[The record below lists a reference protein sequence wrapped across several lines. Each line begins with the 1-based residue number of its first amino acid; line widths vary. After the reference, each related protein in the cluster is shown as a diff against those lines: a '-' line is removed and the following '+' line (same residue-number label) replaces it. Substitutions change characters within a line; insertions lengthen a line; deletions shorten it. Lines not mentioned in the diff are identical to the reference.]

1 MADYNYETLQV
12 DFDDGILTITLNRPE
27 RLNAVNE
34 VMHAEL
40 EDVFGKVGR
49 DGDVRA
55 VVVTGAGRGFCSG
68 GDVQAMDERGG
79 AIALQQ
85 KKVGAVSYSGRR
97 IIHNILWVEQPVIC
111 ALNGV
116 AAGLGAT
123 IALFCD
129 VIYASDRAR
138 IGDTHVKA
146 GLVAGDG
153 GAVIWPL
160 LIGVSKAKELLMT
173 GDIIDAAE
181 AERIGLINKV
191 VPHDDLQETVMG
203 LARRLADGPALAIR
217 GTKHAVN
224 RRIWNELNVALDL
237 GLALEERSSR
247 HPDHKEAASAFVE
260 KRTPHYEG
268 TI

>member
-85 KKVGAVSYSGRR
+85 KKGRR
-97 IIHNILWVEQPVIC
+97 GFL
-111 ALNGV
+111 
-116 AAGLGAT
+116 
-123 IALFCD
+123 
-129 VIYASDRAR
+129 
-138 IGDTHVKA
+138 
-146 GLVAGDG
+146 
-153 GAVIWPL
+153 
-160 LIGVSKAKELLMT
+160 
-173 GDIIDAAE
+173 
-181 AERIGLINKV
+181 
-191 VPHDDLQETVMG
+191 
-203 LARRLADGPALAIR
+203 
-217 GTKHAVN
+217 
-224 RRIWNELNVALDL
+224 
-237 GLALEERSSR
+237 
-247 HPDHKEAASAFVE
+247 
-260 KRTPHYEG
+260 
-268 TI
+268 

>member
-1 MADYNYETLQV
+1 MADYSYETLNV
-12 DFDDGILTITLNRPE
+12 ELDDGILTITLNRPE

-34 VMHAEL
+34 VMHGEL
-40 EDVFGKVGR
+40 EDVFGRAGR

-55 VVVTGAGRGFCSG
+55 VVVTGVGRGFCSG

-97 IIHNILWVEQPVIC
+97 IIHNMLWVEQPVIC

-116 AAGLGAT
+116 AAGLGST

-129 VIYASDRAR
+129 VIYASDQAR

-153 GAVIWPL
+153 GAGPPAGAAFPAFGGNGVVI
-160 LIGVSKAKELLMT
+160 G
-173 GDIIDAAE
+173 
-181 AERIGLINKV
+181 
-191 VPHDDLQETVMG
+191 
-203 LARRLADGPALAIR
+203 ALAGGAHPR
-217 GTKHAVN
+217 GALRCRAPL
-224 RRIWNELNVALDL
+224 RR
-237 GLALEERSSR
+237 R
-247 HPDHKEAASAFVE
+247 AS
-260 KRTPHYEG
+260 
-268 TI
+268 I